1 MDLSLKTLLMSI
13 GSLGSKLL
21 KLLAFLLLLGVIS
34 YLGFKGWEYNSELD
48 ENAHKAELQT
58 QQQKRFGILS
68 KHLATY
74 APLMVGTSS
83 LGFVQVGNGKTT
95 FEILMGEDYS
105 ALLAALEK
113 SKQMVYVGP
122 QILGVGCASEDC
134 LTTQGAFVID
144 SALGKVYAAITE
156 DGKPI
161 YYGVV
166 DGSPIPPAFEKWNGF
181 QKAEA
186 SK

>member
-1 MDLSLKTLLMSI
+1 MDLSLKTLFMSI

-21 KLLAFLLLLGVIS
+21 KLLAALILLGVIS
-34 YLGFKGWEYNSELD
+34 YFGFKGWEYKSELD
-48 ENAHKAELQT
+48 ENAHHAELQA
-58 QQQKRFGILS
+58 QEQKRFAVLS
-68 KHLATY
+68 RHLATY

-83 LGFVQVGNGKTT
+83 LGFIQAGNGKTT

-105 ALLAALEK
+105 ALLTAIGK

-134 LTTQGAFVID
+134 LSTQAAFVID
-144 SALGKVYAAITE
+144 PTLGKVYAAITE

-161 YYGVV
+161 YYGLVE
-166 DGSPIPPAFEKWNGF
+166 GSPIPPAFEKWNGF
-181 QKAEA
+181 QKVEGGR
-186 SK
+186 